1 MKAVIQRVQYAS
13 VRIDGEISGE
23 IGNGYLVFVGMG
35 ESDDE
40 KTVDK
45 YLAKII
51 KLRIFQD
58 SMGKTN
64 LSIMD
69 VKGEMLIVSQFT
81 LMAELKGMNRP
92 SFSHAMKPDRAKEL
106 YEYMVQ
112 KAGEYGITVAT
123 GEFGADMKV
132 ELLNDGPFTICLD
145 ETCV

>member
-1 MKAVIQRVQYAS
+1 MKAVIQRVQRAS
-13 VRIDGEISGE
+13 VTIDGNISGE
-23 IGNGYLVFVGMG
+23 IGSGYLVFAGMG
-35 ESDDE
+35 EGDDE
-40 KTVDK
+40 RTVEK
-45 YLAKII
+45 YLAKIM

-58 SMGKTN
+58 ENGKTN

-69 VKGEMLIVSQFT
+69 VRGELLLVSQFT

-92 SFSHAMKPDRAKEL
+92 SFSHAMKPDRAKQL

-112 KAGEYGITVAT
+112 KAGEYGLRVES

-132 ELLNDGPFTICLD
+132 ELLNDGPFTIVLD